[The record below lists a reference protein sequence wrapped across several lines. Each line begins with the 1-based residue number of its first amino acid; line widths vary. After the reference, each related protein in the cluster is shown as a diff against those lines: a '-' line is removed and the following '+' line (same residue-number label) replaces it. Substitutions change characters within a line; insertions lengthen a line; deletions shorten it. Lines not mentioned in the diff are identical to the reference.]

1 MNAMSG
7 QVLVDVE
14 RLAQALWSTLGGRID
29 PTTREVPGQAS
40 LWLDDAAK
48 RPAHSRCVQ
57 AALSIADSIGW
68 HASVIYQASAEPG
81 VPARVGG
88 HAADV
93 LDAVLRLRQVLDP
106 LACGLS
112 AASAA
117 VTGSGKGVRDGR

>member
-29 PTTREVPGQAS
+29 PTGGQVPGQAS
-40 LWLDDAAK
+40 LALDDAPR
-48 RPAHSRCVQ
+48 RPGGSDRAR
-57 AALSIADSIGW
+57 AALSITDSIGW

-81 VPARVGG
+81 CPARVGG

-93 LDAVLRLRQVLDP
+93 LDAVLRLRQALDP
-106 LACGLS
+106 LASDLGP
-112 AASAA
+112 ASADVA
-117 VTGSGKGVRDGR
+117 AIGEGMRDGR

>member
-7 QVLVDVE
+7 HVLVDVE

-29 PTTREVPGQAS
+29 PTAAEVPGQAS
-40 LWLDDAAK
+40 LSLDDAPK

-57 AALSIADSIGW
+57 AALSITDSIGW

-81 VPARVGG
+81 CPARVGG

-93 LDAVLRLRQVLDP
+93 LDAVLRLRQALDP
-106 LACGLS
+106 LASGLT

-117 VTGSGKGVRDGR
+117 VTASGKGVRDGR

>member
-1 MNAMSG
+1 MNAMSE
-7 QVLVDVE
+7 QVVDVE
-14 RLAQALWSTLGGRID
+14 RLARALWSTLGGRID

-40 LWLDDAAK
+40 LSLDDAPR

-57 AALSIADSIGW
+57 AALSLTDSIGW

-81 VPARVGG
+81 CPARVGG

-93 LDAVLRLRQVLDP
+93 LDAVLRLRQAPDP
-106 LACGLS
+106 LASGLT

-117 VTGSGKGVRDGR
+117 VTASGKGVRDGR